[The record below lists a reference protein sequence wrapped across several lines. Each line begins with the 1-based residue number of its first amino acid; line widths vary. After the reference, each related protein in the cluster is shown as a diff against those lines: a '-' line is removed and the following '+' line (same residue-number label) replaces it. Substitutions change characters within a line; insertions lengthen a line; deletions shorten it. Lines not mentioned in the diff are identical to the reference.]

1 MNDKPLQV
9 YFRTLDKSG
18 VIEAV
23 KGTNRPAWF
32 SHEACFN
39 NLINTMNPDL
49 VDLNVIIDKPAIEK
63 APDVNYR
70 VELINSDER
79 L

>member
-32 SHEACFN
+32 SHEASFN

-70 VELINSDER
+70 V
-79 L
+79 